1 MELLAGLASVDLAVG
16 FSEDTPEQLIC
27 SIEPDILVKGGDYK
41 VEQIAGRQCAGE
53 VVLIG
58 YIDGKSSSDI
68 VKKIR
73 QSAND
78 L

>member
-1 MELLAGLASVDLAVG
+1 MELLAGLASVDLVVG

>member
-1 MELLAGLASVDLAVG
+1 MELLAGLASVDLVVG
-16 FSEDTPEQLIC
+16 FSDDTPEHLIC

-58 YIDGKSSSDI
+58 YIDGKSSSGI
-68 VKKIR
+68 VKKIQ
-73 QSAND
+73 QSGSD